1 MDFDSRLG
9 RKAAGKLKREQVLWL
24 TSVDDKGR
32 PQPRPVW
39 FHWNGEDVLIFSQPK
54 GAKVRQIAARPEV
67 ALHFNSDEMANEV
80 VVFLGEAHALLE
92 SVAPDRVKPY
102 LRKYRRGIVDLKMT
116 PASFQSEYSVP
127 ILVRLTALRG
137 F

>member
-1 MDFDSRLG
+1 MDFESRLG
-9 RKAAGKLKREQVLWL
+9 RKALRKLKREQVLWL
-24 TSVDDKGR
+24 TSVDDRGR

-39 FHWNGEDVLIFSQPK
+39 YHWNGEDVLIFSQPK
-54 GAKVRQIAARPEV
+54 AAKVRQIAARPDV
-67 ALHFNSDEMANEV
+67 ALHFNSDAAANEV
-80 VVFLGEAHALLE
+80 VVFLGEAHALRE
-92 SVAPDRVKPY
+92 SVAPERVKAY

-127 ILVRLTALRG
+127 ILVRPTALRG

>member
-1 MDFDSRLG
+1 MEFDSRLG
-9 RKAAGKLKREQVLWL
+9 RKALRRLKREQVVWL

-67 ALHFNSDEMANEV
+67 ALHFNSDAAANDV
-80 VVFLGEAHALLE
+80 VVFLGEAHALQE
-92 SVAPDRVKPY
+92 SVGPERVKAY
-102 LRKYRRGIVDLKMT
+102 LRKYRSGIVDLKMT
-116 PASFQSEYSVP
+116 PASFQTEYSVP

>member
-1 MDFDSRLG
+1 MDFDNRLG
-9 RKAAGKLKREQVLWL
+9 RKAVGKLKREQVLWL

-39 FHWNGEDVLIFSQPK
+39 FHWDGEDVLIFSQPK
-54 GAKVRQIAARPEV
+54 AAKVRQIAARPDV
-67 ALHFNSDEMANEV
+67 ALHFNSDAAGNEV
-80 VVFLGEAHALLE
+80 VVFLGEAHAFPE
-92 SVAPDRVKPY
+92 SLGPERVKAY
-102 LRKYRRGIVDLKMT
+102 LRKYRSGIVDLKMT

-127 ILVRLTALRG
+127 ILVRLKALRG

>member
-9 RKAAGKLKREQVLWL
+9 RKALRKLKRDQVVWL
-24 TSVDDKGR
+24 TSVDDRGR

-54 GAKVRQIAARPEV
+54 AAKVRQIAARPDV
-67 ALHFNSDEMANEV
+67 ALHFNSDAAANEV
-80 VVFLGEAHALLE
+80 VVFLGEAHALRE
-92 SVAPDRVKPY
+92 SVGPERVKAY
-102 LRKYRRGIVDLKMT
+102 LRKYRGGIADLKLT
-116 PASFQSEYSVP
+116 PASFQAGYSVP

>member
-1 MDFDSRLG
+1 MDFESRLG
-9 RKAAGKLKREQVLWL
+9 RKALRKLKREQVLWL
-24 TSVDDKGR
+24 TSVDDRGR

-54 GAKVRQIAARPEV
+54 AAKVRQIAARPDV
-67 ALHFNSDEMANEV
+67 ALHFNSDAAANEV
-80 VVFLGEAHALLE
+80 VVFLGEAHALRE
-92 SVAPDRVKPY
+92 SVAPERVKAY

-116 PASFQSEYSVP
+116 PASFQAEYSVP

>member
-9 RKAAGKLKREQVLWL
+9 RKAVGKLKREQVLWL

-39 FHWNGEDVLIFSQPK
+39 FHWDGEDVLIFSQPK
-54 GAKVRQIAARPEV
+54 AAKVRQIAARPDV
-67 ALHFNSDEMANEV
+67 ALHFNSDAAGNEV
-80 VVFLGEAHALLE
+80 LVFLGEAHAFPE
-92 SVAPDRVKPY
+92 SLGPERVKAY
-102 LRKYRRGIVDLKMT
+102 LRKYRSGIVDLKMT
-116 PASFQSEYSVP
+116 PASFQAEYSVP

>member
-54 GAKVRQIAARPEV
+54 GAKVRQIAARPDV
-67 ALHFNSDEMANEV
+67 ALHFNSDAAGNDV
-80 VVFLGEAHALLE
+80 VVFLGEAHGLPDPM
-92 SVAPDRVKPY
+92 APERVKAY

>member
-9 RKAAGKLKREQVLWL
+9 RRALRKLKREQVLWL
-24 TSVDDKGR
+24 TSVDDRGR

-39 FHWNGEDVLIFSQPK
+39 FHWNGEEVLIFSQPK
-54 GAKVRQIAARPEV
+54 AAKVRQIAARPDV
-67 ALHFNSDEMANEV
+67 ALHFNSDAGGNDV
-80 VVFLGEAHALLE
+80 VVFLGEARALRE
-92 SVAPDRVKPY
+92 SPGTERVKAY
-102 LRKYRRGIVDLKMT
+102 LRKYRTGIVDLEMT
-116 PASFQSEYSVP
+116 LASFQAEYSVP

>member
-54 GAKVRQIAARPEV
+54 GAKVRQIAARPDV
-67 ALHFNSDEMANEV
+67 ALHFNSDAAANDV
-80 VVFLGEAHALLE
+80 VVFLGEAHALPE

-102 LRKYRRGIVDLKMT
+102 LRKYRSGIVDLNMT

>member
-9 RKAAGKLKREQVLWL
+9 RKALRKLKREQVVWL
-24 TSVDDKGR
+24 TSVDGRGR

-39 FHWNGEDVLIFSQPK
+39 FHWNGEDVLIFSQPM
-54 GAKVRQIAARPEV
+54 GAKVRQIAARPDV
-67 ALHFNSDEMANEV
+67 ALHFNSDAAANDV
-80 VVFLGEAHALLE
+80 VVFLGEARALPE
-92 SVAPDRVKPY
+92 SLASERVKAY
-102 LRKYRRGIVDLKMT
+102 LRKYRSGIVDLEMT

-127 ILVRLTALRG
+127 ILVRLKALRG